1 MNTLP
6 DVPLISPDDRVRQH
20 LGVAPLGGEADEVEP
35 RDARHQLLRQ
45 HCHLRISGEQMRMK
59 ISMHNCTRLQRK
71 HSGLQIS
78 PRLVGAYHV
87 LDNIFEGG
95 GKKNQARL

>member
-6 DVPLISPDDRVRQH
+6 EVPLISPDDRVRQH

-45 HCHLRISGEQMRMK
+45 HCHLRVSGEQ
-59 ISMHNCTRLQRK
+59 RL
-71 HSGLQIS
+71 
-78 PRLVGAYHV
+78 P
-87 LDNIFEGG
+87 
-95 GKKNQARL
+95 

>member
-6 DVPLISPDDRVRQH
+6 EVPLISPDDRVRQH
-20 LGVAPLGGEADEVEP
+20 LRVAPMGREVNAVEP
-35 RDARHQLLRQ
+35 RDACHQLLCQYR
-45 HCHLRISGEQMRMK
+45 HLRISGEQMRMK